1 MMSMAWSCAVCCG
14 GSTPTRDGQAMR
26 WTVLDTATWKQSRTN
41 VHNPQPTTHIA
52 TMRCSL
58 CLLALSACSAATAFV
73 PASIQRQQARVLA
86 PLFAAEEAEQGGDER
101 PKEPSISEPPTEPGT
116 HEELMYALG
125 VNLAR
130 QIGDVRPLVE
140 NGDELTLVAKGL
152 LDTVI
157 GRLDE
162 QAQAVLL
169 KSRQKDL
176 NELVT
181 ERAMKIRDRL
191 VAAGEEMLADMEKT
205 EDVVKLDTGVL
216 LHVVDFGPEGQGQGT
231 RPTKASSVKVSY
243 HGTLPDGTVF
253 DSTLGDE
260 PVTFAVGQVIQ
271 GWQQALLKMHEGE
284 TAMVGIPPAQG
295 YGEQGSPDGSIPGG
309 ATLFF
314 KIRLEEV
321 LTAGIGGGPTLV
333 GADGKKLKKD
343 SESSGSGLLG
353 ADGKPL

>member
-1 MMSMAWSCAVCCG
+1 
-14 GSTPTRDGQAMR
+14 
-26 WTVLDTATWKQSRTN
+26 
-41 VHNPQPTTHIA
+41 
-52 TMRCSL
+52 MRCSL

-176 NELVT
+176 NVLVT
-181 ERAMKIRDRL
+181 ERATKIRDRL

>member
-1 MMSMAWSCAVCCG
+1 
-14 GSTPTRDGQAMR
+14 
-26 WTVLDTATWKQSRTN
+26 
-41 VHNPQPTTHIA
+41 
-52 TMRCSL
+52 MRCSAV
-58 CLLALSACSAATAFV
+58 CLLLSLSSGALAFV
-73 PASIQRQQARVLA
+73 PARQTNVHVPQFRHRA
-86 PLFAAEEAEQGGDER
+86 PLFESSSAEETAVAGDKTEKER
-101 PKEPSISEPPTEPGT
+101 EPTISEPPTEPGT
-116 HEELMYALG
+116 HEELCYALG

-176 NELVT
+176 NALIT

-191 VAAGEEMLADMEKT
+191 VAAGEDMLDDMSKT
-205 EDVVKLDTGVL
+205 EGVKKLDSGVL
-216 LHVVDFGPEGQGQGT
+216 LHVVDAGPDGEGSGQ
-231 RPTKASSVKVSY
+231 RPTKASAVKVSY

-253 DSTLGDE
+253 DSTLGQD
-260 PVTFAVGQVIQ
+260 PVTFAVGQVIP
-271 GWQQALLKMHEGE
+271 GWQQALQAMHEGE
-284 TAMVGIPPAQG
+284 TAMVGIPPEMG

-314 KIRLEEV
+314 KIKLEEV
-321 LTAGIGGGPTLV
+321 LTAGVGGSPTLL
-333 GADGKKLKKD
+333 GADGAKLKKKDD
-343 SESSGSGLLG
+343 SAGSGLLG

>member
-1 MMSMAWSCAVCCG
+1 MDELECMLQYCCHGMA
-14 GSTPTRDGQAMR
+14 DGQ
-26 WTVLDTATWKQSRTN
+26 WTDATAVHGYESSTWNGMLRSTARQFKAFVS
-41 VHNPQPTTHIA
+41 IFA
-52 TMRCSL
+52 GTMRSTTL
-58 CLLALSACSAATAFV
+58 CLLALSCATAFV
-73 PASIQRQQARVLA
+73 PAPLEQRRAYA
-86 PLFAAEEAEQGGDER
+86 PLFAEEAER

-162 QAQAVLL
+162 QGQAVLL

-191 VAAGEEMLADMEKT
+191 VAAGKEMLTDMEKT
-205 EDVVKLDTGVL
+205 EGVEKLSTGVL
-216 LHVVDFGPEGQGQGT
+216 LHVVDFGPEGEGHGT

-253 DSTLGDE
+253 DSTLGGD
-260 PVTFAVGQVIQ
+260 PATFAVGQVIP

-284 TAMVGIPPAQG
+284 TAMVGIPPEQG
-295 YGEQGSPDGSIPGG
+295 YGERGSPDGSIPGG

-321 LTAGIGGGPTLV
+321 LTAGIGGSPTLV
-333 GADGKKLKKD
+333 GADGKKLKKND
-343 SESSGSGLLG
+343 DNSGSGLLG
-353 ADGKPL
+353 ADGRPL